1 MSIDAS
7 HFAEITT
14 QLHMLWSGRSYSYLG
29 HSVLLISVFFIDET
43 CNINYASQNLVNIIY
58 KSINLNCFI
67 APFQITVILV
77 LLYQQMQLAI
87 IPGVALLLSMIPI
100 NLFLQKIQKNLTV
113 CMYV

>member
-43 CNINYASQNLVNIIY
+43 CNINYASQNLVNILY
-58 KSINLNCFI
+58 KSINLKLFYSSIPDYGYTCFTLSTNAI
-67 APFQITVILV
+67 SNNTRCGIITFNDSDKFISTENPEKS
-77 LLYQQMQLAI
+77 Y
-87 IPGVALLLSMIPI
+87 G
-100 NLFLQKIQKNLTV
+100 
-113 CMYV
+113 MYV